1 VELLTSWLPTPLLR
15 FPPFHSE
22 AEVVAELAHLV
33 LVAHRDQPDPRATQ
47 VLLALPD
54 LRAMLV
60 NADQKALGVFR
71 VLLVPLVAEL
81 EEPRFPD
88 PKDLGVLLALLDQR
102 GSRAF
107 RVLLGLR
114 AITAFLAP
122 PDPLVPPEQMV
133 NPDPRAITVQSDPL
147 ALLDRRV
154 LPDLLESVA
163 RPVRMQSP
171 LSLTSISP
179 RTRQPRPTA
188 RRLMLKTH
196 SDRPIHS
203 RTAHG
208 TTLR

>member
-1 VELLTSWLPTPLLR
+1 MTSCPPNPHQRSHRFRSAVE
-15 FPPFHSE
+15 
-22 AEVVAELAHLV
+22 VAEGLVRLAQSALEDPRVMLV
-33 LVAHRDQPDPRATQ
+33 LPD
-47 VLLALPD
+47 LLG

-60 NADQKALGVFR
+60 NADLPDQKALEVFR
-71 VLLVPLVAEL
+71 VLLDPLVAEL
-81 EEPRFPD
+81 EEPLFLA
-88 PKDLGVLLALLDQR
+88 PKVLGVQLDPR
-102 GSRAF
+102 GPQDLRVTMVF
-107 RVLLGLR
+107 RVLL
-114 AITAFLAP
+114 A
-122 PDPLVPPEQMV
+122 PPEQMV

-179 RTRQPRPTA
+179 RTKQPRPTA
-188 RRLMLKTH
+188 RRLMSKTH

-203 RTAHG
+203 RMARG